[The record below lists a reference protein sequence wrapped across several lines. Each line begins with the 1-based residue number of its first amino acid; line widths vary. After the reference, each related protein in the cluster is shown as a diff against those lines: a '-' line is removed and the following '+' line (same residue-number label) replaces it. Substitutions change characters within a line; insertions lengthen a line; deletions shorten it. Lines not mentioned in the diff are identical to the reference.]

1 MGEDEIIVRQVAS
14 ASEGE
19 TRALGLKIAS
29 LLRPGDIILLIGE
42 LGTGKTVLAKGVAR
56 GLGVKENI
64 LSPTFTLLKEYA
76 GKVPLYHL
84 DAYRLHGAGDLYEL
98 GLEEYLEE
106 GVLLVEWG
114 DRVHEFFKEEF
125 LEVRMDFAGDESR
138 SIRLIAAGSH
148 WGRRLRALDMGGDLI
163 V

>member
-106 GVLLVEWG
+106 ASCWSNGGTGCMSSL
-114 DRVHEFFKEEF
+114 R
-125 LEVRMDFAGDESR
+125 RSSSR
-138 SIRLIAAGSH
+138 SEWILPAMNRGLFGLSRQVAIGDGGC
-148 WGRRLRALDMGGDLI
+148 GRWTWEAI
-163 V
+163 